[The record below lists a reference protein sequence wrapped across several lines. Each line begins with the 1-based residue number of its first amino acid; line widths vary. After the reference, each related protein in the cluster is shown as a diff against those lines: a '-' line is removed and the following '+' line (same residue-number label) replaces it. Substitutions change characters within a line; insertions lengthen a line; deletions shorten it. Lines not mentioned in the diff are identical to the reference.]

1 MIDWNVTRAAVW
13 RPYNSRLRAVRYYD
27 PITLDELLGIERQ
40 KQRIMENTERFLA
53 GEPSNHVLLWGSRG
67 TGKSSIVKALL
78 NHYAP
83 QGLRVLEVEKDDL
96 AILPEIADEIR
107 EEPYRF
113 ILFCDDL
120 SFEEG
125 EGGYKHLKSVME
137 GSIELPP
144 ENIRIYATSNRRHL
158 IPQTQQ
164 DNAGGGVKGGEL
176 HLGDALEE
184 KISLADRFG
193 LRLSFYP
200 ISQDQ
205 YYEMVDVLFPEVA
218 DREQLH
224 IFAQRFATEKGGRS
238 ARTARQFWNQY
249 AGSF

>member
-1 MIDWNVTRAAVW
+1 MINWKDTKAAMW
-13 RPYNSRLRAVRYYD
+13 RPYSSRLRAVKYYD

-53 GEPSNHVLLWGSRG
+53 GQPSNHALLWGSRG

-83 QGLRVLEVEKDDL
+83 QGLRLLEIEKDDL

-113 ILFCDDL
+113 IVFCDDL

-125 EGGYKHLKSVME
+125 ENGYKHLKSVME

-144 ENIRIYATSNRRHL
+144 ENVRIYATSNRRHL
-158 IPQTQQ
+158 IPQTLQ
-164 DNAGGGVKGGEL
+164 DNAGGGVVSGEL

-200 ISQDQ
+200 INQAQ
-205 YYEMVDVLFPEVA
+205 YYAIVDDLFPEVA

-224 IFAQRFATEKGGRS
+224 ILAQRFATEKGGRS

-249 AGSF
+249 AGTL